1 MTNTYYYTIVLTVMS
16 HNFYQNCINFCM
28 VKNIKLMVFHYD
40 NNRRR
45 SKSTR
50 DAKFELGG

>member
-1 MTNTYYYTIVLTVMS
+1 MNNTYYHTIVMS
-16 HNFYQNCINFCM
+16 HNFYQNSINFFI
-28 VKNIKLMVFHYD
+28 VKNIKLMIFHYN

-45 SKSTR
+45 PKSTR